1 MALADASLDQ
11 GASQHFPP
19 SSFTLKQQKIQS
31 VGGSLGE
38 FFLAQ
43 LRMGKDIRGIDDQ
56 PRNESK
62 TKEKDV
68 FLLFLNAQGG
78 QEIWVGSQKG
88 VSTKTG
94 DRVEEIKVRVQLHLA
109 TLPCGGSVTLDE

>member
-1 MALADASLDQ
+1 
-11 GASQHFPP
+11 
-19 SSFTLKQQKIQS
+19 
-31 VGGSLGE
+31 
-38 FFLAQ
+38 
-43 LRMGKDIRGIDDQ
+43 MGKDIRGIDDQ

-62 TKEKDV
+62 TKKKDA

>member
-1 MALADASLDQ
+1 LALADASLDQ

-19 SSFTLKQQKIQS
+19 SSFPLKQQKIQS

-62 TKEKDV
+62 TKEKDA

-78 QEIWVGSQKG
+78 QEIW
-88 VSTKTG
+88 
-94 DRVEEIKVRVQLHLA
+94 
-109 TLPCGGSVTLDE
+109 